1 MRRFDSVEDA
11 SVFFARELDY
21 VKSKAYDKQY
31 PELSALRYMPIT
43 SEVNE
48 GAETATWYGYEVTGL
63 AEIINNYADDLPRAD
78 VKGEPTTVNIKSI
91 GVSYGYNA
99 QEMRASVYTGKSLDA
114 RKATATRRAH
124 DFKVNQI
131 AFVGSD
137 KDKMVGIF
145 SEEAGIPEY
154 ALSEVT
160 VDSGKKTEFKY
171 KTADQILSDLNGMQA
186 YIDELTNSI
195 ERPDTLALPSHIYM
209 DLSTR
214 RIPDT
219 ETTILKFLKDNSPY
233 IKNFES
239 WNELG
244 ASAKVFNP
252 TGKNVAFLYTKDPEK
267 FSLELPMPFRQYPVQ
282 LRNLET
288 VIPCE
293 SRCAGL
299 MIYYPFSM
307 LLQKEFKE
315 ETQMKIEN
323 VSKKIIGN
331 QDFRL
336 LPGETMEVA
345 GDELWVKD
353 YLAEK
358 KLKAVAEEWTA
369 KDNVSENEVGTSE
382 ADNERTMPMT
392 KTLRRNRQKPPPKDK
407 TMKRK
412 PRPEGGRSKTGG

>member
-1 MRRFDSVEDA
+1 MENVRRYDAMDQRKLKDSTVVIEIARSEQRGVRRFDSVEDA

-48 GAETATWYGYEVTGL
+48 GAETTTWYGYEVTGL

-307 LLQKEFKE
+307 LL
-315 ETQMKIEN
+315 
-323 VSKKIIGN
+323 
-331 QDFRL
+331 
-336 LPGETMEVA
+336 
-345 GDELWVKD
+345 
-353 YLAEK
+353 
-358 KLKAVAEEWTA
+358 A
-369 KDNVSENEVGTSE
+369 KGI
-382 ADNERTMPMT
+382 
-392 KTLRRNRQKPPPKDK
+392 
-407 TMKRK
+407 
-412 PRPEGGRSKTGG
+412 

>member
-1 MRRFDSVEDA
+1 MENVKRYDAMDYRRLKDSEAALWLAGIEVMGVKRFDSVEDA

-31 PELSALRYMPIT
+31 PELSALRYLPIS
-43 SEVNE
+43 SEVSE
-48 GAETATWYGYEVTGL
+48 GATTATWYGYEVTGL

-78 VKGEPTTVNIKSI
+78 VKGEATTVNIKSI

-99 QEMRASVYTGKSLDA
+99 EEMRASVHAGKNLDA
-114 RKATATRRAH
+114 RKATAARRSH
-124 DFKVNQI
+124 DLKVNQI
-131 AFVGSD
+131 AFIGSD

-145 SEEAGIPEY
+145 SEAAGIPEY

-160 VDSGKKTEFKY
+160 VDSAKKTEFKY
-171 KTADQILSDLNGMQA
+171 KTADQILADLNGMQA

-219 ETTILKFLKDNSPY
+219 EITVLKFLKDNSPY

-244 ASAKVFNP
+244 AGATMFNP

-267 FSLELPMPFRQYPVQ
+267 FTLELPMPFKQYPIQ
-282 LRNLET
+282 IKNLET
-288 VIPCE
+288 VVPCE

-307 LLQKEFKE
+307 LL
-315 ETQMKIEN
+315 
-323 VSKKIIGN
+323 
-331 QDFRL
+331 
-336 LPGETMEVA
+336 
-345 GDELWVKD
+345 
-353 YLAEK
+353 
-358 KLKAVAEEWTA
+358 A
-369 KDNVSENEVGTSE
+369 KGI
-382 ADNERTMPMT
+382 
-392 KTLRRNRQKPPPKDK
+392 
-407 TMKRK
+407 
-412 PRPEGGRSKTGG
+412 